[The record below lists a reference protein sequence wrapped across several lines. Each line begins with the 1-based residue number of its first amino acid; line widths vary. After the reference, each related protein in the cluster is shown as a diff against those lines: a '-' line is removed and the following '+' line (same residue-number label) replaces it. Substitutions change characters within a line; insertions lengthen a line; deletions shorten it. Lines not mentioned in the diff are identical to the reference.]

1 MNRIFRLKVDA
12 CGDACGRQRASTFSC
27 HAPKR
32 PCPTCCH
39 ICGHGAFCDG
49 SGKRRSPISLCGNEY
64 RFGQARLELATPSPP
79 DLYANHLRYCPIP
92 PCSRPVEIST
102 RLPSMSMRTGRLY
115 PPDSFRNRRQLSAGP
130 RPLDAEFPSSRPV
143 FFNSSRK
150 SHPPA
155 ADRCR
160 VL

>member
-1 MNRIFRLKVDA
+1 
-12 CGDACGRQRASTFSC
+12 
-27 HAPKR
+27 
-32 PCPTCCH
+32 
-39 ICGHGAFCDG
+39 
-49 SGKRRSPISLCGNEY
+49 
-64 RFGQARLELATPSPP
+64 
-79 DLYANHLRYCPIP
+79 
-92 PCSRPVEIST
+92 
-102 RLPSMSMRTGRLY
+102 MSMRTGRLY

-160 VL
+160 AS